1 MIDAAFL
8 DRLRS
13 IVGPA
18 GHIDA
23 PGDMEPYVAEWR
35 GRYRGTTPLVLRP
48 ATTRELSEVVKACWE
63 AGVPIVPQGG
73 NTSLVGGSIPSQDGS
88 EVLVSLSRLNRV
100 REIDPLNYTVTVE
113 AGCVLQA
120 IQEAAAEVDR
130 LFPLSLGAEGTCQI
144 GGNISSNAGGTMT
157 LRYGNM
163 RDLVL
168 GLEVVM
174 PDGQVWDGMRRLR
187 KNNTGYDLKHLFIGA
202 EGTLGIVTAAVLKLF
217 PRPKQVE
224 TGFLAVRDP
233 DAAIE
238 LLASLRSASGD
249 SLSAFELMPRIAI
262 DFALKHVAGT
272 VDPLEESHPWYVLL
286 EFATGSGGEAFRD
299 TIEATLGEAMEAGLV
314 MDAVLASS
322 ESQAKQLWFIREAIV
337 EAQKYAGGSIKHDI
351 SIPVSCVGTF
361 IREATEAVERTIPGA
376 RPVPFGHVGDGNI
389 HFNVTQPE
397 GADTE
402 SYLAQ
407 WDKLNTVV
415 HDIVL
420 GMDGSISAEHGVGM
434 TKRDYLHY
442 SRSEAEIG
450 YMKAI
455 KQVFDPNGIMNP
467 GKIFPL

>member
-18 GHIDA
+18 GHIDT

-48 ATTRELSEVVKACWE
+48 ATTRELSEVVKACHE

-73 NTSLVGGSIPSQDGS
+73 NTSLVGGSIPSEDGS
-88 EVLVSLSRLNRV
+88 EVLVSLSRMNKV
-100 REIDPLNYTVTVE
+100 RDVDPLNYTITVE

-217 PRPKQVE
+217 PGPSRWRP
-224 TGFLAVRDP
+224 
-233 DAAIE
+233 
-238 LLASLRSASGD
+238 
-249 SLSAFELMPRIAI
+249 
-262 DFALKHVAGT
+262 
-272 VDPLEESHPWYVLL
+272 
-286 EFATGSGGEAFRD
+286 
-299 TIEATLGEAMEAGLV
+299 
-314 MDAVLASS
+314 ASS
-322 ESQAKQLWFIREAIV
+322 PSATRTPRSSCWQACGRPA
-337 EAQKYAGGSIKHDI
+337 
-351 SIPVSCVGTF
+351 
-361 IREATEAVERTIPGA
+361 ATR
-376 RPVPFGHVGDGNI
+376 
-389 HFNVTQPE
+389 
-397 GADTE
+397 
-402 SYLAQ
+402 
-407 WDKLNTVV
+407 
-415 HDIVL
+415 
-420 GMDGSISAEHGVGM
+420 
-434 TKRDYLHY
+434 
-442 SRSEAEIG
+442 
-450 YMKAI
+450 
-455 KQVFDPNGIMNP
+455 
-467 GKIFPL
+467 